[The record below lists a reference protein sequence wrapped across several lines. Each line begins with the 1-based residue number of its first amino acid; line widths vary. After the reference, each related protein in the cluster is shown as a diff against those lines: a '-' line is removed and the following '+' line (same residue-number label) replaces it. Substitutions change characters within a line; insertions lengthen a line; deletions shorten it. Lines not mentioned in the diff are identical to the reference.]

1 MSVTQ
6 GQYLE
11 LFRKMES
18 CVEQLQYMFPNHA
31 FDTPT
36 LNTNIKSKRTVGQ
49 FRRKHHEVRLNPEAI
64 AFNYDAILNDVI
76 PHEMAHYGVCV
87 VYRYNRT
94 RVKAHGYEWK
104 AIASKLGAVPRPI
117 TNAFYG
123 LKLTAGRIAKPR
135 KRYVYDMGA
144 VGEITIGGIQHKRI
158 QSGNRFYKYH
168 GEDVTA
174 AHWTGAT
181 A

>member
-18 CVEQLQYMFPNHA
+18 CVDQLQYMFPNQC

-36 LNTNIKSKRTVGQ
+36 LKVSITSKKIIGQ
-49 FRRKHHEVRLNPEAI
+49 FSRKHHEVRLNPEAI

-87 VYRYNRT
+87 VYRFKT
-94 RVKAHGYEWK
+94 PKVKPHGYEWK
-104 AIASKLGAVPRPI
+104 AIASKLGAIPRPI
-117 TNAFYG
+117 TSFFRG
-123 LKLTAGRIAKPR
+123 LKLTPGRIVKPR
-135 KRYVYDMGA
+135 TRYVYDMGA

-158 QSGNRFYKYH
+158 QNGNRFYKYH
-168 GEDVTA
+168 GENVRAD
-174 AHWTGAT
+174 HWTGAT